1 MKMNASLFPYRCDVS
16 SPVSLVSVPGRA
28 FSMRQSLSA
37 GWVMDTFIDEATKR
51 DSQHRSPNHLTL
63 DRILSKDP
71 DSPVK
76 PVMESEISVRPGH
89 NIDRGPSCQHE
100 LSSDWSPPLQYS
112 LSLVPALVRSICEV
126 CPVWSPSCELCELLS
141 FPRYNRARDHLY

>member
-89 NIDRGPSCQHE
+89 NIDRGPSYVMST
-100 LSSDWSPPLQYS
+100 LAVIW
-112 LSLVPALVRSICEV
+112 LVPAPPVQPLIGPRSCSQHLRGMPGMISV
-126 CPVWSPSCELCELLS
+126 MWAMRAALIPSI
-141 FPRYNRARDHLY
+141 